1 MSHSPRRA
9 RRASSSLKDATKTAE
24 RRACATLE
32 SVHSRAPFADAAPM
46 STTVTTTIAARRATP
61 RARGAPSRSAR
72 GAVRCARRTGAVRIH
87 VVNDVADRQQNRHR
101 RNRVIS
107 RASAVDGS
115 ADASAAAAKGSTT
128 LLVAGA
134 LAVGAVAAT
143 HAAGNGVARLVG
155 SAALGAALAG
165 VGYAK
170 QSLDASGALAAIGV
184 GFGSIYSDAR
194 FGSALA
200 VFFFASSA
208 ATRVRSDVKVKI
220 DEHFKAGGGRDW
232 VQVAANGFVPTIIA
246 MVYALIAVPSANVS
260 LQGALASAFL
270 GYYGCCCGDTF
281 ASELGVLSKS
291 RPRLIIDPMRSVE
304 PGTNGGV
311 TALGWSA
318 SAAGGAAVGAAFVV
332 GRAAVV
338 ALSGGDFLATCIQDA
353 IIVVYGAIA
362 GVFGSFVDSMLG
374 ATVQYSGFCSV
385 KDKVVSKP
393 GPTVSRI
400 SGCEVLSNSA
410 VNLVSASITAVVA
423 AMYVSI

>member
-1 MSHSPRRA
+1 MKTTDSRAA
-9 RRASSSLKDATKTAE
+9 RRLN
-24 RRACATLE
+24 ACN
-32 SVHSRAPFADAAPM
+32 RAPFADAAPM

-61 RARGAPSRSAR
+61 RARSAPSRPTPA
-72 GAVRCARRTGAVRIH
+72 AVLCARRTGAVRIH
-87 VVNDVADRQQNRHR
+87 VENDVADRQQNRHR
-101 RNRVIS
+101 RKRVIS

-115 ADASAAAAKGSTT
+115 ADASSAAATGSTT

-270 GYYGCCCGDTF
+270 GYYSCCCGDTF

-338 ALSGGDFLATCIQDA
+338 ALSGGDFLAACIQDA

-400 SGCEVLSNSA
+400 SGCEFLSNSA

>member
-1 MSHSPRRA
+1 M
-9 RRASSSLKDATKTAE
+9 
-24 RRACATLE
+24 
-32 SVHSRAPFADAAPM
+32 
-46 STTVTTTIAARRATP
+46 
-61 RARGAPSRSAR
+61 
-72 GAVRCARRTGAVRIH
+72 
-87 VVNDVADRQQNRHR
+87 
-101 RNRVIS
+101 IS

-115 ADASAAAAKGSTT
+115 ADASSAAATGSTT

-270 GYYGCCCGDTF
+270 GYYSCCCGDTF

-338 ALSGGDFLATCIQDA
+338 ALSGGDFLAACIQDA

-400 SGCEVLSNSA
+400 SGCEFLSNSA